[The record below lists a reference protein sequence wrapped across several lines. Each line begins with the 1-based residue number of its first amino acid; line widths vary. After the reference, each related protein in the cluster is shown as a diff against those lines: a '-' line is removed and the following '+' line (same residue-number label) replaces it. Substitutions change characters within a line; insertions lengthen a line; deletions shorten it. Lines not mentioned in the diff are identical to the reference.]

1 MRPERNGCA
10 WLLIGFWGP
19 SATIDVRWLVFW
31 GDLINANPFITFL
44 GTNYADA
51 SNYQNPASPEVLAT
65 PPPWDIPRSDTA
77 TPTAAM
83 HLPSD
88 LSGVPQ
94 SHDANPVVPTYGPT
108 PSAHAQ
114 PTSDSPAAETEA
126 TGTHVSEQQDIVDS
140 EILSAVNALSSQ
152 ADVSATELA
161 GLNDNTEHTDD
172 MPEDRPGIP
181 ERDRWLLNLLYSKR
195 WQMF

>member
-1 MRPERNGCA
+1 M
-10 WLLIGFWGP
+10 LIHF
-19 SATIDVRWLVFW
+19 SH
-31 GDLINANPFITFL
+31 FL

-51 SNYQNPASPEVLAT
+51 GNYQNPASPEVLAT

-88 LSGVPQ
+88 LSQVPQ
-94 SHDANPVVPTYGPT
+94 SHDASPVVPTYGLT
-108 PSAHAQ
+108 PSAHAR
-114 PTSDSPAAETEA
+114 PTGDSLAAKTEA
-126 TGTHVSEQQDIVDS
+126 TGMHVSEQQDIVDS
-140 EILSAVNALSSQ
+140 EILSGVNVLSSQ
-152 ADVSATELA
+152 ADVSGTELS

-181 ERDRWLLNLLYSKR
+181 ERDR
-195 WQMF
+195 